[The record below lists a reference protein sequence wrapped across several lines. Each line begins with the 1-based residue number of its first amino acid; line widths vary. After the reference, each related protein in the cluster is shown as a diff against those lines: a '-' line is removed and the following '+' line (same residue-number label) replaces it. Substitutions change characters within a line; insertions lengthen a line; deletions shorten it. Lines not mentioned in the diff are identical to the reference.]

1 MKPPWHLWVVGIVS
15 LLWNAVSAFDYLM
28 VQTRS
33 EKYMSN
39 FTPEQLDYFYGFP
52 VWATSAWAVAVWFSV
67 LGSILLLARSRH
79 AVVVF
84 ALSFLGMIATSSY
97 SFLLSG
103 GLKSELLGATA
114 LAFSLAIAVV
124 GLLLILYARAMRQRA
139 ILR

>member
-1 MKPPWHLWVVGIVS
+1 
-15 LLWNAVSAFDYLM
+15 M
-28 VQTRS
+28 V
-33 EKYMSN
+33 
-39 FTPEQLDYFYGFP
+39 
-52 VWATSAWAVAVWFSV
+52 SV

-124 GLLLILYARAMRQRA
+124 GLLLILSARAMRQRA